1 MLISKLLI
9 AIDSVDLALIVKILP
24 LAYKRLDNGA
34 GMNM

>member
-24 LAYKRLDNGA
+24 LAVKVG
-34 GMNM
+34 